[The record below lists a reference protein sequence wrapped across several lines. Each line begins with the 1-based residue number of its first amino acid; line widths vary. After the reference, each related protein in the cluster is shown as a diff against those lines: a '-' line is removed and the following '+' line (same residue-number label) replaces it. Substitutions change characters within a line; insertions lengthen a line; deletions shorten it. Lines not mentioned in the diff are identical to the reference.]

1 MPPPKKWL
9 RSMIVPGKKEK
20 RKQLLRILS
29 VRGAKVASW
38 IQQHASKQRK
48 CNQNISMNHNSTK
61 KKNPLE

>member
-1 MPPPKKWL
+1 
-9 RSMIVPGKKEK
+9 MIVPGKKEK